1 MKKMESS
8 RDRHQ
13 FHRQNVEVLDFVA
26 GEIGCLSHN
35 LATFSP
41 ERTGC
46 KLRSTLG
53 CYENMESKLMNLF

>member
-41 ERTGC
+41 ERTGLLV
-46 KLRSTLG
+46 KIDTWMLRKYG
-53 CYENMESKLMNLF
+53 I